1 MFYDLF
7 FDKEFA
13 KVNRMIRDSHPYQIV
28 NGEGKDTIVINALG
42 VSEDDIKITLKPS
55 KYDDRTTYL
64 YIEGETD
71 NKITGTK
78 YSIENRFTINKLK
91 VKEIKYSA
99 KDGLL
104 YIDVI
109 YIDEPVIEIPIYRD
123 EVTPDQRKK
132 KKNIA
137 FFIFQK

>member
-28 NGEGKDTIVINALG
+28 NGESKDTIVINALG

-123 EVTPDQRKK
+123 EVTPDQSL
-132 KKNIA
+132 
-137 FFIFQK
+137 

>member
-123 EVTPDQRKK
+123 EVTPVQSL
-132 KKNIA
+132 
-137 FFIFQK
+137 

>member
-28 NGEGKDTIVINALG
+28 NGEGKDTIIINALG

-104 YIDVI
+104 YIEVM
-109 YIDEPVIEIPIYRD
+109 YIDEPVIDIPIYRD
-123 EVTPDQRKK
+123 GVTPEESL
-132 KKNIA
+132 
-137 FFIFQK
+137 

>member
-28 NGEGKDTIVINALG
+28 NGEGYDTIIVNALG
-42 VSEDDIKITLKPS
+42 VAEEDIKLTIKPNR
-55 KYDDRTTYL
+55 YDERTTYL

-71 NKITGTK
+71 NEITGTK

-91 VKEIKYSA
+91 IKEIKYSA

-109 YIDEPVIEIPIYRD
+109 YNDEPSIEIPIYRGNNRP
-123 EVTPDQRKK
+123 ES
-132 KKNIA
+132 I
-137 FFIFQK
+137 

>member
-28 NGEGKDTIVINALG
+28 NGEGKDTIIVNALG
-42 VSEDDIKITLKPS
+42 VAEEDIKITIKPNR
-55 KYDDRTTYL
+55 YDERTTYL

-71 NKITGTK
+71 NLITGTK
-78 YSIENRFTINKLK
+78 YSISNRFTINKLK
-91 VKEIKYSA
+91 IKEIIYSA

-104 YIDVI
+104 YIDVL
-109 YIDEPVIEIPIYRD
+109 YIDEPVIEIPIYRGD
-123 EVTPDQRKK
+123 IEPD
-132 KKNIA
+132 IPES
-137 FFIFQK
+137 I

>member
-28 NGEGKDTIVINALG
+28 NGEGKDTIIVNALG
-42 VSEDDIKITLKPS
+42 VAEEDIKITIKPNR
-55 KYDDRTTYL
+55 YDERTTYL

-71 NKITGTK
+71 NLITGTK
-78 YSIENRFTINKLK
+78 YSISNRFTINKLK
-91 VKEIKYSA
+91 IKEIKYSA

-104 YIDVI
+104 YIEVI
-109 YIDEPVIEIPIYRD
+109 YIDEPVIEIPIYRGD
-123 EVTPDQRKK
+123 IGPEDIPES
-132 KKNIA
+132 I
-137 FFIFQK
+137 

>member
-28 NGEGKDTIVINALG
+28 NGEGKDIIIINALG

-104 YIDVI
+104 YIEVM
-109 YIDEPVIEIPIYRD
+109 YIDEPVIDIPIYRD
-123 EVTPDQRKK
+123 GITPEESL
-132 KKNIA
+132 
-137 FFIFQK
+137 

>member
-28 NGEGKDTIVINALG
+28 NGEGKDTIVVNALG

-64 YIEGETD
+64 YIEGEPD

-123 EVTPDQRKK
+123 EVTPDQSL
-132 KKNIA
+132 
-137 FFIFQK
+137 

>member
-42 VSEDDIKITLKPS
+42 VSEDNIKITLKPS

-123 EVTPDQRKK
+123 EVMPDQSL
-132 KKNIA
+132 
-137 FFIFQK
+137 

>member
-28 NGEGKDTIVINALG
+28 NREGKDIIIINALG

-104 YIDVI
+104 YIEVM
-109 YIDEPVIEIPIYRD
+109 YIDEPVIDIPIYRD
-123 EVTPDQRKK
+123 GITPEESL
-132 KKNIA
+132 
-137 FFIFQK
+137 